1 MLQNLML
8 KNVKGKEKMNEK
20 LKMINFLNFSL
31 CFFFMSMEK
40 KIKDFFDYVI
50 KRDKRSNNNI
60 PDS

>member
-8 KNVKGKEKMNEK
+8 KNVKGKEKINEK
-20 LKMINFLNFSL
+20 LKMINFLNCSL
-31 CFFFMSMEK
+31 CFFYVHGE

-50 KRDKRSNNNI
+50 KRDKRSDNNI